1 MSVLYRIEKTAQ
13 QVVPAEKRLERID
26 PLHAEHLAEIG
37 LQPLLPAE
45 VILPVVGIK
54 VADDVPAHRHIG
66 HPHSPVREQPEDE
79 AAPRGEAGLCA
90 PVSVPAAPGIGE
102 QAACRRRVESL
113 AGQCMLDVEDSL
125 AGDPI
130 GIVLPGG
137 RRRNGVP
144 VFANERFIIRYV
156 VGKSRDEEPREE
168 RNLQLPGAAV
178 GIIPGRSIR
187 YRRFRLNGGL
197 QPFPLHTNQRNG
209 SRSCRLRRRSGRI
222 RKEEGRGKRPEY
234 LLQRLRFGP

>member
-1 MSVLYRIEKTAQ
+1 
-13 QVVPAEKRLERID
+13 
-26 PLHAEHLAEIG
+26 
-37 LQPLLPAE
+37 
-45 VILPVVGIK
+45 
-54 VADDVPAHRHIG
+54 
-66 HPHSPVREQPEDE
+66 
-79 AAPRGEAGLCA
+79 
-90 PVSVPAAPGIGE
+90 
-102 QAACRRRVESL
+102 
-113 AGQCMLDVEDSL
+113 MLDVEDSL

-168 RNLQLPGAAV
+168 RNPQLPGAAV

-187 YRRFRLNGGL
+187 YRRCRLNGGL

-209 SRSCRLRRRSGRI
+209 SRSCGLRRRSGRI

-234 LLQRLRFGP
+234 LLERLRFGPGGEQRTNLHPVAFGPALRIGIGGEVANDAIRTGKLRILRKLSGAGGTDADRQTKHQQKKTSLHIRNNW